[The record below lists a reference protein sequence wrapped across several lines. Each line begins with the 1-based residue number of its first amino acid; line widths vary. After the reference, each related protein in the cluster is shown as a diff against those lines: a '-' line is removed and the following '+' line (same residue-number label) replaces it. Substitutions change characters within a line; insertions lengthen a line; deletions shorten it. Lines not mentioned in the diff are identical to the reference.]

1 MNRPHLSRPRP
12 TAAAAAG
19 SVVMEGGGDSDQ
31 KGSRSSS
38 LSEMEVPHFW
48 AQQANTHL
56 EHLCRLDI
64 FTHAQPVRNTGII
77 CTIGVCVRVCVRVCV
92 CVCVC
97 VRVCVCVCVARPHS
111 PLATEKS
118 LVY

>member
-1 MNRPHLSRPRP
+1 M
-12 TAAAAAG
+12 
-19 SVVMEGGGDSDQ
+19 MEGGGDSDQ

-77 CTIGVCVRVCVRVCV
+77 CTIGVCLCV

-97 VRVCVCVCVARPHS
+97 TRACVCVVS
-111 PLATEKS
+111 PSQTPLSASYRKES
-118 LVY
+118 GLLVWQ